1 MTDASNPQDQ
11 TSFRSE
17 SMPGQAQEVRHV
29 TLWGLVVNLALSGIK
44 FLFGVFGSSQALVA
58 DAVHS
63 LSDSVTDIVVLIGVR
78 FWTAPPD
85 ESHPYGH
92 GRIET
97 LITFFIGVAL
107 GGVGIGLG
115 YRAVATLHEHQA
127 ASPGWVALFAAV
139 VSIAGK
145 EWLYRWNV
153 KVGRRIKSSALLAN
167 AWHHRSDALSSVP
180 VAVAVLCTRIWPG
193 WGFLDQVATVIV
205 SVLILYAAWEIS
217 GPALRHLIDAGA
229 TRKERENIVAIA
241 LNTEGVTSIHA
252 LRTRYVGPGLQVDLH
267 VMVDGNLS
275 VRQGHDIAGAV
286 KRRLIAG
293 GPNIVDVLVHTEPQD
308 F

>member
-1 MTDASNPQDQ
+1 MADASHLQEQ
-11 TSFRSE
+11 TSVSSE
-17 SMPGQAQEVRHV
+17 SPSGQEQAVRRV
-29 TLWGLVVNLALSGIK
+29 TLWGLAVNLLLSGIK
-44 FLFGVFGSSQALVA
+44 FVFGVFGASQALVA

-63 LSDSVTDIVVLIGVR
+63 LSDSITDIVVLIGVR
-78 FWTAPPD
+78 FWSAPPD

-97 LITFFIGVAL
+97 LITFFIGIAL
-107 GGVGIGLG
+107 GVVGVGLG
-115 YRAVATLHEHQA
+115 YRAIATLHQQQTS
-127 ASPGWVALFAAV
+127 SPGWVAFFAAC

-153 KVGRRIKSSALLAN
+153 KVGRRVKSTALLAN

-180 VAVAVLCTRIWPG
+180 VAVAVLGTRIWPG
-193 WGFLDQVATVIV
+193 WGLLDQVATVIV

-217 GPALRHLIDAGA
+217 APAFRHLIDAGA

-286 KRRLIAG
+286 KRRLKEA
-293 GPNIVDVLVHTEPQD
+293 GPNIVDVLVHVEPD
-308 F
+308 EF

>member
-1 MTDASNPQDQ
+1 
-11 TSFRSE
+11 
-17 SMPGQAQEVRHV
+17 
-29 TLWGLVVNLALSGIK
+29 
-44 FLFGVFGSSQALVA
+44 
-58 DAVHS
+58 
-63 LSDSVTDIVVLIGVR
+63 
-78 FWTAPPD
+78 
-85 ESHPYGH
+85 
-92 GRIET
+92 
-97 LITFFIGVAL
+97 
-107 GGVGIGLG
+107 
-115 YRAVATLHEHQA
+115 VATLQQHQT
-127 ASPGWVALFAAV
+127 ASPGWVAFAAACA
-139 VSIAGK
+139 SIAGK

-180 VAVAVLCTRIWPG
+180 VAVAVLCARIWPE
-193 WGFLDQVATVIV
+193 WGFLDHVATVIV

-217 GPALRHLIDAGA
+217 GPAFRHLIDAGA

-252 LRTRYVGPGLQVDLH
+252 LRTRHVGPGLQVDLH

-286 KRRLIAG
+286 KRRLIKG
-293 GPNIVDVLVHTEPQD
+293 GPNIVDVLVHIEPQD